1 MRAGS
6 IIRLFQAGLVAACAQ
21 FLAAALATLLVL
33 LAARYELIAPTLAEI
48 CLDAGSLPSSV
59 SPLLTWI
66 YLLTAIGIALTSG
79 RFVDFTAAHIRRAS
93 RLMQPAEPDHA
104 TKALLVQL
112 WLAAIGFAILTL
124 RPPPDVWIEMGR
136 NFGDACAASIVW
148 SGAMS
153 IGLACFG
160 ANAHAARKAF

>member
-1 MRAGS
+1 VRTRS

-21 FLAAALATLLVL
+21 LMAIALATLLVF
-33 LAARYELIAPTLAEI
+33 LAARFGLIAPTLVCPKVEV
-48 CLDAGSLPSSV
+48 LPSSV

-66 YLLTAIGIALTSG
+66 YLLMAIGIALTSG

-93 RLMQPAEPDHA
+93 RLMRPVEPDHA

-112 WLAAIGFAILTL
+112 WLTAIGFAILTL
-124 RPPPDVWIEMGR
+124 RPPPHLWIEAGHY
-136 NFGDACAASIVW
+136 FGGACAASIAW
-148 SGAMS
+148 SGVMS

-160 ANAHAARKAF
+160 ANAHAARRAL

>member
-1 MRAGS
+1 M
-6 IIRLFQAGLVAACAQ
+6 IRLFQAGLVAACAQ
-21 FLAAALATLLVL
+21 LVAAALATLMVF
-33 LAARYELIAPTLAEI
+33 LAARSGLIAPTFAEI
-48 CLDAGSLPSSV
+48 CPNFEASPSSV

-93 RLMQPAEPDHA
+93 RLMRPVEPEHA

-112 WLAAIGFAILTL
+112 GLTTIGFAILTL
-124 RPPPDVWIEMGR
+124 RRPPHVWIDVGHY
-136 NFGDACAASIVW
+136 FGAACAASIAW
-148 SGAMS
+148 SAMMS

>member
-21 FLAAALATLLVL
+21 LMAVAMAALLVFL
-33 LAARYELIAPTLAEI
+33 VTRSGLIAPTLAEI
-48 CLDAGSLPSSV
+48 CPNAESLPASV

-66 YLLTAIGIALTSG
+66 YLLTAIGIALTSNH
-79 RFVDFTAAHIRRAS
+79 FVDFTAAHIRRAS

-104 TKALLVQL
+104 SKALLVQL

-124 RPPPDVWIEMGR
+124 RSPPHAWIEVGR
-136 NFGDACAASIVW
+136 YYEGACAASIAW
-148 SGAMS
+148 SGGMS